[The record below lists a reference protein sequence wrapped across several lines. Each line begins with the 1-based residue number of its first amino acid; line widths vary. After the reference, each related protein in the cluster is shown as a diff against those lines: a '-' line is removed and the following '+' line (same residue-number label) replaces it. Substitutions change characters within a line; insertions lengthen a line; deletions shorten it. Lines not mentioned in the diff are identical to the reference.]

1 MESWEVSFARM
12 FKERDNEPQESA
24 ATGKIITVSPLSVGL
39 GDEIILDN
47 EDLIISS
54 RIYDLYL
61 KVGDPVILI
70 PTASGQKYYVIDK
83 VGKANVPDS

>member
-1 MESWEVSFARM
+1 MEAWEISLARM
-12 FKERDNEPQESA
+12 FKERDNKPQEGA
-24 ATGKIITVSPLSVGL
+24 ATGKIIKVSPLSVSL

-47 EDLIISS
+47 EDLVLSS

-61 KVGDPVILI
+61 KVGDLLILI
-70 PTASGQKYYVIDK
+70 PTANGQKYYVIDK